1 MISASYSLEDLLSF
15 TSDLS
20 NKSVG
25 KNTTKTSNLKIT
37 LDDSLTGYSW
47 NGPPSGHI
55 ILDNMVWKNKTVIV
69 TTELWVKS
77 GLLEYDLS
85 SDWQVWLNH
94 AQVKKKKKKKYI
106 YNTLSKHVICLW
118 SAVLEAIEKSQC
130 K

>member
-20 NKSVG
+20 NKPVG

-94 AQVKKKKKKKYI
+94 AQVKKKKR
-106 YNTLSKHVICLW
+106 
-118 SAVLEAIEKSQC
+118 
-130 K
+130 